1 MTDGGARSTSNF
13 VNCADYLLSTD
24 MLQPLPLRAGDRVLI
39 NFGLH
44 DYNLG
49 PEGVAEYTS
58 EYRTGLLKVQTIA
71 NDTGAT
77 VVILGTTPAHN
88 TAKAAADDATVVALN
103 KAAQSLAQEF
113 GFAFVDLH
121 TPLIAECGPTPWADN
136 GTSACPLCAPHCKG
150 LSVHY
155 TSAGYDVITGLIWN
169 STSVSAM
176 SS

>member
-1 MTDGGARSTSNF
+1 M
-13 VNCADYLLSTD
+13 
-24 MLQPLPLRAGDRVLI
+24 GDKVLI

-49 PEGVAEYTS
+49 LEGVPEYTS
-58 EYRTGLLKVQTIA
+58 EYRTGLLKAQKIA

-77 VVILGTTPAHN
+77 ITILGTTPAHN
-88 TAKAAADDATVVALN
+88 TATKDDVTVVGLN

-113 GFAFVDLH
+113 GFNFVDLH

-136 GTSACPLCAPHCKG
+136 GTDACPLCAPSCKK

-155 TSAGYDVITGLIWN
+155 TPAGYNVIANLIWN
-169 STSVSAM
+169 SSTGTAIL
-176 SS
+176 